1 MFTVKKSVNS
11 AFSILVAIAL
21 LASLFTGI
29 PIRFSRQ
36 KEYTENEVLSFVSDL
51 KSLTSSYNDYEQKF
65 DEDKNNIGLSTN
77 RIIVKT
83 DEELTDTNSVSSIF
97 GIGYQ
102 ILQYEDDDSFQ
113 SDKEMLASKGYELC
127 SDSIITAAEDSAD
140 GEVST
145 DADMWSYEH
154 LDIENNKNHYN
165 SDDYDEI
172 VIGVIDSGIDYSHK
186 LFADRIIENNINFS
200 SSGKPNDS
208 SDDEG
213 HGTAVSGII
222 AESTPANV
230 KIKPYKF
237 LNNLGKGTVAQFIA
251 VAEYI
256 LSEKDKPDI
265 LNLSFGAYNF
275 EEEDLQAELCER
287 LVAAGITVVIAS
299 GNDNLPTKYLSPAG
313 ADSAITVGAYDCQ
326 MHISSFSNYGDEIDV
341 AAPGENVYTAAL
353 NNSYSSSSG
362 TSLAAPFVSSACA
375 YVLMNQPDSKPSE
388 IKQTILSNSIA
399 MDDDEAAYFG
409 SGMLSITNIVNE
421 RTLCAEPDLEEKLY
435 DTPQTLSFENIP
447 ENGKII
453 YTTDLSVP
461 TLRNGIVYDKPIN
474 IDNDVQINYAVFDN
488 EGYLSDIKSCHYSVL
503 HYASEKDFKIN
514 IFGVITS
521 FDSDQKNI
529 IVPEKINGITP
540 VEIGKKAFSNSQV
553 TSVVLPDTVKKI
565 NHGFENLRTLK
576 HITAIGAATLVNA
589 FSGCS
594 NLRDEI
600 MPNVS
605 SVSGSF
611 KNCTMLHSIDFGEKL
626 TKLNSSDFEGTG
638 IVYLDIPNAVHYTG
652 AKNVFTSSTLIN
664 VNAPQLKRIGD
675 YDFAYCKYL
684 QKINAEKVSYLGT
697 HCFDGCTMLKTFDAS
712 NVDTLA
718 SDALS
723 FCYIDTF
730 DAPKVKNFSL
740 LEKYITY
747 SHIRVLKLPNI
758 TGVLDPKCFD
768 NSYVE
773 EMYFDNIMRMSSGF
787 KASNNLKVLYM
798 PKCANYID
806 TKTDPTLHGDKQS
819 PLQVLWIPTCKELSY
834 DASDLKMLFAPS
846 LTKLNMS
853 NVNNLNMVLSE
864 SLKAISINFLNIGSS
879 KIFAPDGS
887 AAALYAKNNHI
898 QLIKNENAINVVSYD
913 SSSAMFKIKSK
924 NFDFD
929 LFDYA
934 SNIKY
939 NCLYDY
945 KYNELSVASQTFS
958 LDFYVDGD
966 DRNIVLNYSDLPAIQ
981 DKSDITLRACVEVDG
996 VKFYSPVITGKLNE
1010 PPSCS
1015 EHISVFAVDIQDSC
1029 FVYNC
1034 KNCSAV
1040 FTVEADDVMVL
1051 WDNKYINAFVDD
1063 KMPESVQY
1071 LDVVHDGIINAKD
1084 YALIL
1089 KTAQTQ

>member
-1 MFTVKKSVNS
+1 MFRVKKSVYS
-11 AFSILVAIAL
+11 AFSIIVSIAL

-36 KEYTENEVLSFVSDL
+36 KEYTENEVLAFLSDL
-51 KSLTSSYNDYEQKF
+51 NSFTSGYNDYEKKLA
-65 DEDKNNIGLSTN
+65 EDKNNIGLSTK

-83 DEELTDTNSVSSIF
+83 EEELNDTNSVSSLF

-102 ILQYEDDDSFQ
+102 ILQYEDDDSFRR
-113 SDKEMLASKGYELC
+113 DKEMLLSKGYELC
-127 SDSIITAAEDSAD
+127 DDGIITASSVDSAESD
-140 GEVST
+140 
-145 DADMWSYEH
+145 DADMWSYNH

-172 VIGVIDSGIDYSHK
+172 VIGVIDSGIDYNHE

-222 AESTPANV
+222 AKSTPANV

-237 LNNLGKGTVAQFIA
+237 LNSLGKGTVAQFIA

-265 LNLSFGAYNF
+265 LNLSFSAYNF
-275 EEEDLQAELCER
+275 EEDDLQAELCER

-313 ADSAITVGAYDCQ
+313 ADSAITVGAYDSQ
-326 MHISSFSNYGDEIDV
+326 MHISRFSNYGDEIDV
-341 AAPGENVYTAAL
+341 AAPGENIYTAAL
-353 NNSYSSSSG
+353 NNSYSYCSG
-362 TSLAAPFVSSACA
+362 TSVAAPFVSSACA
-375 YVLMNQPDSKPSE
+375 YVLMNQPESKPSE
-388 IKQTILSNSIA
+388 VKQTILSNSIA
-399 MDDDEAAYFG
+399 MDDDENIYFG
-409 SGMLSITNIVNE
+409 SGMLSVTNIVNE
-421 RTLCAEPDLEEKLY
+421 RALQTKPDLEEKIY
-435 DTPQTLSFENIP
+435 NAPQTLSFENIP
-447 ENGKII
+447 ENGKVI

-461 TLRNGIVYDKPIN
+461 TLQNGTVYEKPIN
-474 IDNDVQINYAVFDN
+474 IDNDVQINYAVFDSD
-488 EGYLSDIKSCHYSVL
+488 GYLSDIKSCHYSIL
-503 HYASEKDFKIN
+503 YNASEKDFKIN

-540 VEIGKKAFSNSQV
+540 VEIGKNAFSSSQV
-553 TSVVLPDTVKKI
+553 VSVVLPDTIKKI
-565 NHGFENLRTLK
+565 NQGFENLKTLK
-576 HITAIGAATLVNA
+576 HITAIGVTTLVNA

-605 SVSGSF
+605 SAGGSF
-611 KNCTMLHSIDFGEKL
+611 KNCTMLHSVDFGEKL

-638 IVYLDIPNAVHYTG
+638 IVYLDIPNAMHYTG

-664 VNAPQLKRIGD
+664 VNAPQLKRIND

-684 QKINAEKVSYLGT
+684 QKINAEKVTYLGT
-697 HCFDGCTMLKTFDAS
+697 HCFDGCTMLKEFDAS
-712 NVDTLA
+712 NIDTLA
-718 SDALS
+718 SEALS
-723 FCYIDTF
+723 FCYIDMF
-730 DAPKVKNFSL
+730 EAPKVKTFSL
-740 LEKYITY
+740 LEKYLSY

-758 TGVLDPKCFD
+758 TGILDPKCFD

-773 EMYFDNIMRMSSGF
+773 EMYFDNITRMSAGF

-798 PKCANYID
+798 PKCSNYID
-806 TKTDPTLHGDKQS
+806 TKTVPTLHGDKQS
-819 PLQVLWIPTCKELSY
+819 PLNVLWIPACKELSY
-834 DASDLKMLFAPS
+834 DAADLKMLFAPS
-846 LTKLNMS
+846 LTKLDIS

-864 SLKAISINFLNIGSS
+864 SLKSISIVFSNIGSS
-879 KIFAPDGS
+879 KIFAPKDS
-887 AAALYAKNNHI
+887 AAALYAKDNNI
-898 QLIKNENAINVVSYD
+898 QLVKNENAINVVSYD
-913 SSSAMFKIKSK
+913 SSSALFKIRSK

-939 NCLYDY
+939 GCLYDY
-945 KYNELSVASQTFS
+945 KYNEFSVSAQTYIS
-958 LDFYVDGD
+958 NFYLDGD
-966 DRNIVLNYSDLPAIQ
+966 DRNILMNYSDFTDINA
-981 DKSDITLRACVEVDG
+981 KSDITLRAYMEIDG
-996 VKFYSPVITGKLNE
+996 VKFYSPVITRNLNE

-1015 EHISVFAVDIQDSC
+1015 KHIAVYVINVQDNC
-1029 FVYNC
+1029 FVYGC

-1040 FTVEADDVMVL
+1040 FTVEAEDVMVI
-1051 WDNKYINAFVDD
+1051 WDDKYINTFVDD
-1063 KMPESVQY
+1063 NVPESVYY
-1071 LDVVHDGIINAKD
+1071 LDVVNDGVINAKD

-1089 KTAQTQ
+1089 NTSDIQ